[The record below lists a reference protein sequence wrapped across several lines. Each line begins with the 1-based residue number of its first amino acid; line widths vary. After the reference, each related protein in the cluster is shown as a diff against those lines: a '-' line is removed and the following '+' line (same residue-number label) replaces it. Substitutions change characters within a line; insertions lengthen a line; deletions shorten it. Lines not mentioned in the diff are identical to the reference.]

1 MPLRPLFSS
10 SKSFSKL
17 LKTNKPTKIF
27 LEENYM
33 EFDPLKGYVGKRPKS
48 LQVQ

>member
-10 SKSFSKL
+10 SKSFSKI
-17 LKTNKPTKIF
+17 KNKLTHKIF

-48 LQVQ
+48 LQVH